1 MKDSGRGTKFH
12 STTLQW
18 APAPQAAAAAAAAA
32 AARGGAEPP
41 SRTQE
46 KIDLIKSRKAFWD
59 FVETLRS
66 GGNKGGLASVG
77 DVYPQ
82 VRLHPNSEL
91 AALLAWKVMFQ
102 V

>member
-1 MKDSGRGTKFH
+1 MKLKNSWRGTKKFLA
-12 STTLQW
+12 TTLQW
-18 APAPQAAAAAAAAA
+18 APAPQAA

-66 GGNKGGLASVG
+66 VGSKGGLASVG
-77 DVYPQ
+77 DVYSQ